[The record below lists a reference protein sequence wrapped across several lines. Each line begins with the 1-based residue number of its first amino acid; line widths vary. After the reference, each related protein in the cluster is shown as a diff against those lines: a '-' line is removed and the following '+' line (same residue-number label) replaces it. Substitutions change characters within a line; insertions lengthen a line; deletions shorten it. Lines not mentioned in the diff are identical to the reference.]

1 MVRFRYIEC
10 VAIEKKTEKKFFE
23 KGKVKKQKKMREE
36 RKIEKVSRLVIG
48 NIVRHKCIIF
58 IKSVLNCRPIKFSY
72 KLLFRN
78 YSLCPV
84 VVAESS

>member
-10 VAIEKKTEKKFFE
+10 VAIEKKTEKIFFE
-23 KGKVKKQKKMREE
+23 KGKVKKQNKMREE

-48 NIVRHKCIIF
+48 NIMRHKCIIF
-58 IKSVLNCRPIKFSY
+58 MKSVLNCIKFSY

-78 YSLCPV
+78 YSLSPV

>member
-10 VAIEKKTEKKFFE
+10 VAIDKKKAEKNFFE

-36 RKIEKVSRLVIG
+36 RKIEKVLRLVIG

-58 IKSVLNCRPIKFSY
+58 IKSVLNCIKFSY

-78 YSLCPV
+78 YSLSPV

>member
-1 MVRFRYIEC
+1 M
-10 VAIEKKTEKKFFE
+10 K
-23 KGKVKKQKKMREE
+23 EE
-36 RKIEKVSRLVIG
+36 RKIEKVLRLVIG

-58 IKSVLNCRPIKFSY
+58 IKSVLNCIKFSY

-78 YSLCPV
+78 YSLSPV

>member
-1 MVRFRYIEC
+1 MRGNR
-10 VAIEKKTEKKFFE
+10 KKEGGKKKFFE

-36 RKIEKVSRLVIG
+36 RKIEKVLRLVIG

-58 IKSVLNCRPIKFSY
+58 IKSVLNCIKFSY

-78 YSLCPV
+78 YSLSP

>member
-10 VAIEKKTEKKFFE
+10 VAIEKKTEKNFFFFE
-23 KGKVKKQKKMREE
+23 NGKVKKQKKMREE
-36 RKIEKVSRLVIG
+36 GKIEKVSQLVIG

-58 IKSVLNCRPIKFSY
+58 IKSVLNCIKFSF

-78 YSLCPV
+78 YSWSPF
-84 VVAESS
+84 VVAKSS

>member
-1 MVRFRYIEC
+1 MRGNR
-10 VAIEKKTEKKFFE
+10 KKNGKIFLE
-23 KGKVKKQKKMREE
+23 KGMVKEQKKMREE

-48 NIVRHKCIIF
+48 NIVRYKCIIL
-58 IKSVLNCRPIKFSY
+58 IKFVLNCIKFFY

-78 YSLCPV
+78 YSLSPV

>member
-1 MVRFRYIEC
+1 MRGNR
-10 VAIEKKTEKKFFE
+10 KKDAKNFFE

-58 IKSVLNCRPIKFSY
+58 IKSVLNCIKFSY
-72 KLLFRN
+72 KLLFLGN
-78 YSLCPV
+78 P
-84 VVAESS
+84 SSNTNPELNATEHP

>member
-10 VAIEKKTEKKFFE
+10 VAIEKTTEKNLFE
-23 KGKVKKQKKMREE
+23 KGEVKKQKKMREE

-48 NIVRHKCIIF
+48 NIVRHECIIF
-58 IKSVLNCRPIKFSY
+58 IKSVLNCIKFSY

-78 YSLCPV
+78 YSLSPV